1 MIAMKNI
8 GVKIVILGLVITVA
22 VAGVLV
28 FYPTIV
34 APPVDV
40 PVSNLHKSTLAS
52 DIRGF
57 SDMEDDAFN
66 DSLYN
71 VVVDKIALYKSEN
84 FITKGEADSKTNALV
99 QSYVPVFYELCYD
112 KFEASVWYESDHKA
126 MRDRITELR
135 NLKIDNGM
143 SNAVSGSCETSLAG
157 IEKIITDYNDAKSLI
172 ASSYSFESVKKAEET
187 IKKADEYLETKP
199 LINCTE
205 LEEQLGNV
213 RKNLANAHYNYV
225 DKQINGLAN
234 YRKMTE
240 DDHGKLGDD
249 VDKIIRTYEE
259 TSIYGSNN
267 KPNAAPLRKKA
278 EEYADKAF
286 GYYNREQ
293 VNLVSKYSNQWVSM
307 YSPDSYYTAY
317 MSDSNWYVDGKDA
330 TLCFEIRGYTDF
342 TFYIRSNGD
351 SYNDYVIV
359 QKNVAPTTSDYY
371 ASTYGNAQSGT
382 SLANYKEVTF
392 RQLDFTKTYKIY
404 VVYHKNGSYSVND
417 DRGYVLIPKPT
428 PYTD

>member
-1 MIAMKNI
+1 MKNI
-8 GVKIVILGLVITVA
+8 GVKTIILGLVITVA

-40 PVSNLHKSTLAS
+40 PVSNLHKSTLDA

-57 SDMEDDAFN
+57 SESETWNYN

-112 KFEASVWYESDHKA
+112 KFEASVWYESDHTA

-157 IEKIITDYNDAKSLI
+157 IEKIITDYNKAKSLI
-172 ASSYSFESVKKAEET
+172 ASSYSFESVKDAEED
-187 IKKADEYLETKP
+187 IKEADKYLETKP

-205 LEEQLGNV
+205 LGEQLGNV
-213 RKNLANAHYNYV
+213 RKNLANAHYNAV
-225 DKQINGLAN
+225 DKQINELAN

-240 DDHGKLGDD
+240 DDYKKLEKD
-249 VDKIIRTYEE
+249 VEKIIETYEE

-267 KPNAAPLRKKA
+267 KPNATPLSNKA
-278 EEYADKAF
+278 IIYAGKAF
-286 GYYNREQ
+286 DYYNREQ
-293 VNLVSKYSNQWVSM
+293 IKLDTTYPNQWISM
-307 YSPDSYYTAY
+307 YSPDDHYNAY
-317 MSDSNWYVDGKDA
+317 MSDSNWYVNGKDA
-330 TLCFEIRGYTDF
+330 TICFLIRGYSDF
-342 TFYIRSNGD
+342 TFYIRSNGE
-351 SYNDYVIV
+351 SYYDYVIV
-359 QKNVAPTTSDYY
+359 QKNNAPTTSNNY
-371 ASTYGNAQSGT
+371 SNTYGNANSGT
-382 SLANYKEVTF
+382 SLSNYNKVTF
-392 RQLDFTKTYKIY
+392 NSLEKTETYKIY
-404 VVYHKNGSYSVND
+404 VVYHKNSTNSVND
-417 DRGYVLIPKPT
+417 DRGYVLVPKPT